1 VRLDQT
7 QYVRRILWLVAALDR
22 RPMTRKE
29 LASRWDVTPRAV
41 NHLLGSARAMFKVRI
56 EHVPHTGYAL
66 RDPGVLNV
74 RALAGRRAA

>member
-1 VRLDQT
+1 
-7 QYVRRILWLVAALDR
+7 
-22 RPMTRKE
+22 
-29 LASRWDVTPRAV
+29 V
-41 NHLLGSARAMFKVRI
+41 NHLLDTARAMFKVRI

>member
-1 VRLDQT
+1 
-7 QYVRRILWLVAALDR
+7 
-22 RPMTRKE
+22 MTRKE

-56 EHVPHTGYAL
+56 EHVPHTGYTL